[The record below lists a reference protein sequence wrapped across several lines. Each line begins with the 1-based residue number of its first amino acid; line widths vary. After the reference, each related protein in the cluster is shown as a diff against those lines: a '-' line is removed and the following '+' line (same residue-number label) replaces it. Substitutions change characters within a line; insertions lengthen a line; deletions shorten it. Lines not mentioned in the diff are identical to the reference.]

1 MTKIRATITG
11 IGAYVPDY
19 ILTNDEL
26 SKMVD
31 TSDEWIMTRIG
42 IKERHIIKEEGEGS
56 SFVGSKAVKQLLEK
70 TNTLPEDIDLLI
82 CATVTPD
89 HQFPATANI
98 ISDKVGIKNAFS
110 FDINAGCSGFLYA
123 LNTASKF
130 IECGSHKKVIV
141 VGAEKMSSIVDYTDR
156 ATCPIFGDGSGAVLL
171 EPTTE
176 DIGIVD
182 SLLQSDG
189 VGRVHLHQKAGGS
202 VKPSSHETIDA
213 REHFIYQEGQPV
225 FKWAVSKMAD
235 VSVEMMKRNDIAP
248 EKLDWY
254 VPHQANMRIIEAT
267 ANRMGIKKEQ
277 VMINIQKYG
286 NTTSGTLPL
295 CLADWEDK
303 LKKGDNVILSTF
315 GAGFTWGAIY
325 VKWGYDGKNAKK

>member
-1 MTKIRATITG
+1 MTKLRATITG
-11 IGAYVPDY
+11 VGGYVPDY
-19 ILTNDEL
+19 ILTNEEL

-56 SFVGSKAVKQLLEK
+56 SFVGSKAVMQLLEK
-70 TNTLPEDIDLLI
+70 TGTSPDEIDLLI

-98 ISDKVGIKNAFS
+98 ISDKVGIKNAHS
-110 FDINAGCSGFLYA
+110 FDLNAGCSGFLYA

-130 IECGSHKKVIV
+130 VEAGSHKKVVV
-141 VGAEKMSSIVDYTDR
+141 VGAEKMSSIVDYQDR
-156 ATCPIFGDGSGAVLL
+156 ATCPIFGDGAGAVLL
-171 EPTTE
+171 EPTTDE
-176 DIGIVD
+176 IGIVD
-182 SLLQSDG
+182 SILQSDG
-189 VGRVHLHQKAGGS
+189 VGRIHLHQKAGGS
-202 VKPSSHETIDA
+202 VAPASHETIDA
-213 REHFIYQEGQPV
+213 RQHFIYQEGQPV

-235 VSVEMMKRNDIAP
+235 VSVEMMKRHEIEPDDLNW
-248 EKLDWY
+248 L

-286 NTTSGTLPL
+286 NTTAATLPL
-295 CLADWEDK
+295 CLWEWEDQ
-303 LKKGDNVILSTF
+303 LKKGDNIILATF
-315 GAGFTWGAIY
+315 GAGFTWGAMY
-325 VKWGYDGKNAKK
+325 VKWGYDGKNVK

>member
-1 MTKIRATITG
+1 MTKLRATITG
-11 IGAYVPDY
+11 IGAFVPEY

-31 TSDEWIMTRIG
+31 TTDEWIMTRIG
-42 IKERHIIKEEGEGS
+42 IKERHIIKEKGEGS
-56 SFVGSKAVKQLLEK
+56 SFVGANAVKELLRK
-70 TNTLPEDIDLLI
+70 TNTSPDEIDLLI

-110 FDINAGCSGFLYA
+110 FDLNAGCSGFLYA
-123 LNTASKF
+123 LTTASKF
-130 IECGSHKKVIV
+130 IETGACKKVIV

-156 ATCPIFGDGSGAVLL
+156 STCPIFGDGSGAVLL

-176 DIGIVD
+176 EFGIID
-182 SLLQSDG
+182 TKLQVDG

-202 VKPSSHETIDA
+202 VAPSSHETIDA
-213 REHFIYQEGQPV
+213 RQHFIYQEGQPV

-235 VSVEMMKRNDIAP
+235 VSVEIMERNGITP
-248 EKLDWY
+248 EKLTWL

-267 ANRMGIKKEQ
+267 ANRMGISKDQ
-277 VMINIQKYG
+277 VMINIERYG
-286 NTTSGTLPL
+286 NTTAATLPL
-295 CLADWEDK
+295 CLWEWESK
-303 LKKGDNVILSTF
+303 LKKGDNIILATF
-315 GAGFTWGAIY
+315 GAGFTWGAMY
-325 VKWGYDGKNAKK
+325 LKWGYDGKNVKK